1 MVPESVGIT
10 SRRLSVNSIHNRLPS
25 AYDTCLPPFF
35 FKFGIDIGFYLFNSN
50 YSLGLARIQICGRQ
64 TFASADTHPT
74 QYPFNR
80 EAMTTQEL
88 RRQVIRVYKGMQ
100 LLDRIKKNR
109 CVNID
114 VS

>member
-74 QYPFNR
+74 QFAAKMDLTDTKKIEEGIKRAEFVKKGLSCPI
-80 EAMTTQEL
+80 L
-88 RRQVIRVYKGMQ
+88 LVY
-100 LLDRIKKNR
+100 DY
-109 CVNID
+109 
-114 VS
+114 